1 MGNKVH
7 QASSD
12 SPVKEKQADGRQGQP
27 TPSIFNCMALSQSSC
42 CNYEIS
48 NELEID
54 QQRISRNGGKIT
66 GQSSVHSLTSIGIHK
81 PEMMRIPQ
89 FQLVDERTQMA
100 SVTNVSETNVDA
112 SSSQKKMAMRFSS
125 VQQSTSIIANVGPK
139 NYAAS
144 RNEQIRQLEAR
155 SLECF
160 NNRNAGRMNGGF
172 ESNNT
177 SR

>member
-7 QASSD
+7 KASSD

-27 TPSIFNCMALSQSSC
+27 TPSIFNCMALSQSC

-54 QQRISRNGGKIT
+54 QQRISRTGGKIT

-89 FQLVDERTQMA
+89 FQLDERTQMA

-125 VQQSTSIIANVGPK
+125 VQQSTSNIANVGPK

-155 SLECF
+155 SLKCF